1 MTGKSRTARLTQR
14 TVRCAAALAV
24 AALLAPA
31 AHAFT
36 FEDGKG
42 NTIPKFDLEEQ
53 MRQFRK
59 LDLDTSSAANTSS
72 AAKKSM
78 ETPIGT
84 FQFRVNRGFSSFGP
98 SSGGRASNADRR
110 HYDRLFAPDSMKSLY
125 D

>member
-14 TVRCAAALAV
+14 TVRYAAALAV
-24 AALLAPA
+24 ATLLAPA

-53 MRQFRK
+53 ARQFRK
-59 LDLDTSSAANTSS
+59 PRPRHVDGGKEVDGDADRQSAVRRR
-72 AAKKSM
+72 
-78 ETPIGT
+78 P
-84 FQFRVNRGFSSFGP
+84 QFSPFGSPFGFR
-98 SSGGRASNADRR
+98 SGNSDRR

>member
-14 TVRCAAALAV
+14 TVRYAAALAV
-24 AALLAPA
+24 ATLLAPA

-53 MRQFRK
+53 ARQFRK
-59 LDLDTSSAANTSS
+59 PDLDTST

-78 ETPIGT
+78 ETPIGNL
-84 FQFRVNRGFSSFGP
+84 QFGVDRNSPFGSPFGFR
-98 SSGGRASNADRR
+98 SGNSDRR